1 VILGH
6 LCNYFEVI
14 MGYMWKTL
22 SHKMCVWG
30 CEDIEMVDRL
40 KKKTIDE
47 REEASDM
54 GEAGGCGG

>member
-1 VILGH
+1 
-6 LCNYFEVI
+6 